1 MQQAPDVQSAVAV
14 FAGLNL
20 LDIASTR
27 MALATGL
34 AEGNQVPA
42 MLLASGGEAAMYLFK
57 VAITLL
63 VIVAAIR
70 LTPYY
75 RRLRYGLHIANG
87 VLALVVAANLLQ
99 LLAL

>member
-1 MQQAPDVQSAVAV
+1 MQQAPDVQSSVTI

-27 MALATGL
+27 AAIEAGF
-34 AEGNQVPA
+34 AEGNHIPA
-42 MLLASGGEAAMYLFK
+42 MLMSSGGEAAMYLFK

-63 VIVAAIR
+63 VIAAAIR

-75 RRLRYGLHIANG
+75 RRLRFGLHIANV
-87 VLALVVAANLLQ
+87 VLALVVTLNLLQ
-99 LLAL
+99 LFVL